1 MEAGAGGCIV
11 SIPIDA
17 TGESFSLGA
26 LGGGARVTEA
36 QLGEEPLDGVASIIE
51 KRIDAPYR
59 ARGFRIDAQR
69 WVVVADPIDLVV
81 RVVLSG
87 DDVTVVAA
95 SRERRLVVDDAV
107 VPEEQL
113 PEALAD

>member
-17 TGESFSLGA
+17 TGESFSFGTLDDGT
-26 LGGGARVTEA
+26 LIIED
-36 QLGEEPLDGVASIIE
+36 QLGEGPLDGVASIIE

-69 WVVVADPIDLVV
+69 WVVVADPIDLVDLGA
-81 RVVLSG
+81 LSG
-87 DDVTVVAA
+87 VDVTVVAA
-95 SRERRLVVDDAV
+95 SGERRLVVDDA
-107 VPEEQL
+107 
-113 PEALAD
+113 